1 MDKPTTLVS
10 TIMQL
15 ARLQLVL
22 LVLSQ
27 THQATSMFN
36 DLLMLPCFHSG
47 LGNQAIAMTSALSF
61 ANATNRILVLPPIL
75 PHFAVAFGPALND
88 PEVCARRSLS
98 LIPPILE
105 TYVNVSRQR
114 SHLRWTNLFDLS
126 SSGVRTIPYQSFMN
140 HSFHRKFVAR
150 CSRQETVEGVRAAL
164 ETPER
169 FLTVG
174 STYHWHRPNTHWVY
188 PAAPIWKER
197 VQSWLRRFT
206 LPLPIKGMHLRVCD
220 MLAKRW
226 QRSRNSALTRQL
238 TSRLAAIFENALNQS
253 QGSTVYI
260 ASELYPGACEWNVI
274 ADITERLNILC
285 IDGSMLEL
293 DDGTKGWVQDG
304 HEWIPDF
311 MVLTHI
317 TSSMEFVFM
326 GTDCLSVESG
336 SHHFRSS
343 FSRLI
348 LETRAAVHHRDK
360 IKLHQYWHII

>member
-174 STYHWHRPNTHWVY
+174 STFNWRFLGDRWVY
-188 PAAPIWKER
+188 PAAPIWKDR
-197 VQSWLRRFT
+197 VKSWLRSFT
-206 LPLPIKGMHLRVCD
+206 LPLPIRGMHLRACD
-220 MLAKRW
+220 PLVRLW
-226 QRSRNSALTRQL
+226 QRNQKKARSRYKRNQVMATFETMMRS
-238 TSRLAAIFENALNQS
+238 SR
-253 QGSTVYI
+253 GGTMYI
-260 ASELYPGACEWNVI
+260 ASQLYPGACDWDVI
-274 ADITERLNILC
+274 AAMARRLDVRC

-293 DDGTKGWVQDG
+293 DAETKQWTDQG
-304 HEWIPDF
+304 HGWIPDF
-311 MVLTHI
+311 MVLAHA
-317 TSSMEFVFM
+317 TSSLEFVYM
-326 GTDCLSVESG
+326 SPDCLSVESG
-336 SHHFRSS
+336 SANFKSS

-348 LETRAAVHHRDK
+348 WKTRAAMTQRD
-360 IKLHQYWHII
+360 LSS